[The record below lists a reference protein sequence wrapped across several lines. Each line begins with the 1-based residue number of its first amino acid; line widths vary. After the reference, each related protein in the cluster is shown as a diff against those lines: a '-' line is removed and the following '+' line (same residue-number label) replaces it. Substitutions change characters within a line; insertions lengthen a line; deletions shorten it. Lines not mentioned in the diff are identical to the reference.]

1 MAFPDFLLGL
11 LIGVALLIWQ
21 RVQADI
27 RLKKILK
34 KLQADQAES
43 PFSLAS
49 QLSLAISQQRETQSQ
64 LEQQIGVLKQIVH
77 TAPVGY
83 LQVDDENRLLWCN
96 QQAQSI
102 LGIAEECNWSKPRLL
117 LEWVRSYE
125 LDDLIE
131 QTRRA
136 EQPCQSNWTFYP
148 TSSDP
153 SDLSRQPAL
162 TLQGHGLPL
171 PDSQVG
177 VFLENQQ
184 ELVMLSQQCD
194 RWTSDL
200 AHELKT
206 PLTSIRLIAETLQS
220 RLDPSLRTW
229 IDRLIN
235 ETIRLSD
242 LVQDLLALSQME
254 RDAFRELRR
263 QPTDLVSLIH
273 SVWSSLEPLARRKQI
288 ALDYQGPDHL
298 VVPLDE
304 SRMHRLLINLLDNA
318 IKYSGTEQPIQIKLG
333 IERQSG
339 TPAVAAEPIAVL
351 PSGLTQDRSPT
362 SPTESTD
369 GPPQFVCLEV
379 IDSGAG
385 FPEQALPYVFERF
398 FRADPSRAR
407 TIGPPPPLSGSY
419 AAQPNYSARQSA
431 DQPAAIDR
439 PTDSLV
445 QGGNGLGL
453 AIVRQIVEAHQ
464 GSVSASNHPETGG
477 AWLQVRFP
485 CQSIGDSMMGD

>member
-1 MAFPDFLLGL
+1 VAFSDFLLGL
-11 LIGVALLIWQ
+11 SIGVALLIWQ
-21 RVQADI
+21 RFQADS

-34 KLQADQAES
+34 KLQTDQAES

-49 QLSLAISQQRETQSQ
+49 QLSLAISQQRETQSH
-64 LEQQIGVLKQIVH
+64 LEQQIAILKQIIQ

-162 TLQGHGLPL
+162 TLQGYGLPL

-220 RLDPSLRTW
+220 RLEPSLRTW

-254 RDAFRELRR
+254 RDAFRDLQR
-263 QPTDLVSLIH
+263 QPTDLVRLIH
-273 SVWSSLEPLARRKQI
+273 SVWNSLEPLARRKQI
-288 ALDYQGPDHL
+288 ELDYQGPDHL
-298 VVPLDE
+298 VVQLDE
-304 SRMHRLLINLLDNA
+304 SRIHRLLINLLDNA
-318 IKYSGTEQPIQIKLG
+318 IKYSAPERPIQIKL
-333 IERQSG
+333 EVETAANA
-339 TPAVAAEPIAVL
+339 TPEMAEP
-351 PSGLTQDRSPT
+351 TQV
-362 SPTESTD
+362 
-369 GPPQFVCLEV
+369 VCLEV
-379 IDSGAG
+379 IDSGGG
-385 FPEQALPYVFERF
+385 FPEQSLPYVFERF
-398 FRADPSRAR
+398 FRADPSRSRLITAPATR
-407 TIGPPPPLSGSY
+407 SANDPTPATLEPQPFDASLGSTD
-419 AAQPNYSARQSA
+419 RQSTDRRSTDRRSA
-431 DQPAAIDR
+431 DSFA
-439 PTDSLV
+439 

-477 AWLQVRFP
+477 GWLQVRFP
-485 CQSIGDSMMGD
+485 CPIHAI